1 MKIKSILKLGT
12 LALLTAA
19 LPACSFLD
27 TDPQIIPDDGYYNSE
42 QKLIYGLAGVY
53 GVLNSEALYGNYY
66 SLQIANADDLCYFN
80 NYNNS
85 ESRPDRYNHSAG
97 TAAIYDTWSKLYEG
111 IKNANR
117 YIEAVEKTE
126 IDPGK
131 LSVDIGLYIAEARF
145 LRAYYHFLLAQAWGD
160 VPLRVKA
167 TTSPNPNDVQM
178 AATPQ
183 EQVLK
188 WCADEIEAT
197 IPDLYEPIDNTPS
210 RVSQTVAQGILARV
224 YLFMAGESVKQIDG
238 LDKKEMYRRAAYWA
252 NEVIASHKHDL
263 NESYEEI
270 FINMIRDQYDTQ
282 FHESMWEAEFLG
294 DRTSATDWTNG
305 RIGDLIGLRSQ
316 SRTTNYSEWAC
327 NYSYGYYNGS
337 YTLWQLYWENDR
349 TADET
354 ASATVIDKR
363 LTWNL
368 PGYNYRGMNNQKI
381 SYKNKAGETVTRY
394 LQQTQSMFKTPWV
407 YNNNFAMPDIEGL
420 DQTIEDAFDP
430 ADLVYD
436 PTVMCAV
443 RNAGKWRRETVYE
456 KQMSA
461 KSLYT
466 TINFPILRYADV
478 LLMYAEAINE
488 YAEAPDDQAKEAIRE
503 IRKRAGV
510 KTNESLLGDYRSFR
524 DLVRIGF
531 RGASQVGPDPLGH
544 VRREDAQRRD
554 QPADGEQVPQ
564 RQLYELCVG
573 ELRQRDGTPHLPPD
587 SDQGAGGEPRAPT
600 EPLMVKRLIAEH
612 TMNTKRITYLAAT
625 LALATAA
632 VSCEHEEIYEPLEF
646 SVRLAPTNTYRT
658 GDPVVFNFSGNADFI
673 TVWTGDTGHEYKHRN
688 RTKVDIADI
697 ESCELEIEI
706 SQQYGTLNNLVLF
719 AGNKFAGLN
728 GSDAA
733 TDRPVVEAIAAND
746 CADWTKL
753 EFTPNNANKFKTYTY
768 DITRFADRFSWG
780 MHLFYPD
787 PKTTMRTYRINPKIT
802 VKFKGHDTQVYNYP
816 DMEFVPFS
824 LASQHADD
832 PYIHNVSGNGNLK
845 FQGRPGANNTA
856 NIVFQGFSAGA
867 FPEIDQWAFMQP
879 VALNTISPDTGL
891 NIKGVT
897 DDLPSYSYTYTEPGT
912 YTVTFIVAGG
922 NYQGQSAPA
931 PYEVTFTVIDPIE

>member
-97 TAAIYDTWSKLYEG
+97 TATIYDTWSKLYEG

-394 LQQTQSMFKTPWV
+394 LQQTQSMFKTPWG

-488 YAEAPDDQAKEAIRE
+488 YAGAPDDQAKEAIRE

-510 KTNESLLGDYRSFR
+510 KTDESLLGDYRSFR
-524 DLVRIGF
+524 DLVRNE
-531 RGASQVGPDPLGH
+531 RGRELAFEGLRKWDLIRWGTFVEKMHNAGTNQPTENKYRNVSYTNYASANYANVTARHIYLIYLPIPTK
-544 VRREDAQRRD
+544 
-554 QPADGEQVPQ
+554 
-564 RQLYELCVG
+564 ELAVNHA
-573 ELRQRDGTPHLPPD
+573 LRQN
-587 SDQGAGGEPRAPT
+587 
-600 EPLMVKRLIAEH
+600 PL
-612 TMNTKRITYLAAT
+612 
-625 LALATAA
+625 
-632 VSCEHEEIYEPLEF
+632 
-646 SVRLAPTNTYRT
+646 
-658 GDPVVFNFSGNADFI
+658 
-673 TVWTGDTGHEYKHRN
+673 W
-688 RTKVDIADI
+688 
-697 ESCELEIEI
+697 
-706 SQQYGTLNNLVLF
+706 
-719 AGNKFAGLN
+719 
-728 GSDAA
+728 
-733 TDRPVVEAIAAND
+733 
-746 CADWTKL
+746 
-753 EFTPNNANKFKTYTY
+753 
-768 DITRFADRFSWG
+768 
-780 MHLFYPD
+780 
-787 PKTTMRTYRINPKIT
+787 
-802 VKFKGHDTQVYNYP
+802 
-816 DMEFVPFS
+816 
-824 LASQHADD
+824 
-832 PYIHNVSGNGNLK
+832 
-845 FQGRPGANNTA
+845 
-856 NIVFQGFSAGA
+856 
-867 FPEIDQWAFMQP
+867 
-879 VALNTISPDTGL
+879 
-891 NIKGVT
+891 
-897 DDLPSYSYTYTEPGT
+897 
-912 YTVTFIVAGG
+912 
-922 NYQGQSAPA
+922 
-931 PYEVTFTVIDPIE
+931 

>member
-42 QKLIYGLAGVY
+42 QKLIFGLAGVY

-97 TAAIYDTWSKLYEG
+97 TATIYDTWSKLYEG

-488 YAEAPDDQAKEAIRE
+488 YAGAPDDQAKEAIRE

-510 KTNESLLGDYRSFR
+510 KTDESLLGDYRSFR
-524 DLVRIGF
+524 DLVRNE
-531 RGASQVGPDPLGH
+531 RGRELAFEGLRKWDLIRWGTFVEKMHNAGTNQPTENKYRNVSYTNYASANYANVTARHIYLPIPTK
-544 VRREDAQRRD
+544 
-554 QPADGEQVPQ
+554 
-564 RQLYELCVG
+564 ELAVNHA
-573 ELRQRDGTPHLPPD
+573 LRQN
-587 SDQGAGGEPRAPT
+587 
-600 EPLMVKRLIAEH
+600 PL
-612 TMNTKRITYLAAT
+612 
-625 LALATAA
+625 
-632 VSCEHEEIYEPLEF
+632 
-646 SVRLAPTNTYRT
+646 
-658 GDPVVFNFSGNADFI
+658 
-673 TVWTGDTGHEYKHRN
+673 W
-688 RTKVDIADI
+688 
-697 ESCELEIEI
+697 
-706 SQQYGTLNNLVLF
+706 
-719 AGNKFAGLN
+719 
-728 GSDAA
+728 
-733 TDRPVVEAIAAND
+733 
-746 CADWTKL
+746 
-753 EFTPNNANKFKTYTY
+753 
-768 DITRFADRFSWG
+768 
-780 MHLFYPD
+780 
-787 PKTTMRTYRINPKIT
+787 
-802 VKFKGHDTQVYNYP
+802 
-816 DMEFVPFS
+816 
-824 LASQHADD
+824 
-832 PYIHNVSGNGNLK
+832 
-845 FQGRPGANNTA
+845 
-856 NIVFQGFSAGA
+856 
-867 FPEIDQWAFMQP
+867 
-879 VALNTISPDTGL
+879 
-891 NIKGVT
+891 
-897 DDLPSYSYTYTEPGT
+897 
-912 YTVTFIVAGG
+912 
-922 NYQGQSAPA
+922 
-931 PYEVTFTVIDPIE
+931 

>member
-53 GVLNSEALYGNYY
+53 GVLNSEAIYGNYY

-160 VPLRVKA
+160 MPLRVKA

-420 DQTIEDAFDP
+420 DQTIENAFDP

-488 YAEAPDDQAKEAIRE
+488 YAGAPDDQAKEAIRE

-510 KTNESLLGDYRSFR
+510 KTDESLLGNYRSFR
-524 DLVRIGF
+524 DLVRNE
-531 RGASQVGPDPLGH
+531 RGRELAFEGLRKWDLIRWGTFVEKMHNAGTNQPTENKYRNVSYTNYASANYANVTARHIYLPIPTK
-544 VRREDAQRRD
+544 
-554 QPADGEQVPQ
+554 
-564 RQLYELCVG
+564 ELAVNHA
-573 ELRQRDGTPHLPPD
+573 LRQN
-587 SDQGAGGEPRAPT
+587 
-600 EPLMVKRLIAEH
+600 PL
-612 TMNTKRITYLAAT
+612 
-625 LALATAA
+625 
-632 VSCEHEEIYEPLEF
+632 
-646 SVRLAPTNTYRT
+646 
-658 GDPVVFNFSGNADFI
+658 
-673 TVWTGDTGHEYKHRN
+673 W
-688 RTKVDIADI
+688 
-697 ESCELEIEI
+697 
-706 SQQYGTLNNLVLF
+706 
-719 AGNKFAGLN
+719 
-728 GSDAA
+728 
-733 TDRPVVEAIAAND
+733 
-746 CADWTKL
+746 
-753 EFTPNNANKFKTYTY
+753 
-768 DITRFADRFSWG
+768 
-780 MHLFYPD
+780 
-787 PKTTMRTYRINPKIT
+787 
-802 VKFKGHDTQVYNYP
+802 
-816 DMEFVPFS
+816 
-824 LASQHADD
+824 
-832 PYIHNVSGNGNLK
+832 
-845 FQGRPGANNTA
+845 
-856 NIVFQGFSAGA
+856 
-867 FPEIDQWAFMQP
+867 
-879 VALNTISPDTGL
+879 
-891 NIKGVT
+891 
-897 DDLPSYSYTYTEPGT
+897 
-912 YTVTFIVAGG
+912 
-922 NYQGQSAPA
+922 
-931 PYEVTFTVIDPIE
+931 

>member
-167 TTSPNPNDVQM
+167 TTSPNPNNVQM

-316 SRTTNYSEWAC
+316 SGTTNYSEWAC

-488 YAEAPDDQAKEAIRE
+488 YAGAPDDQAKEAIRE

-510 KTNESLLGDYRSFR
+510 LTDESLRGADRSFR
-524 DLVRIGF
+524 D
-531 RGASQVGPDPLGH
+531 RGRNERGRELAFEGLRKWDLIRWGTFVEKMHNAGTNQPTENKYRNVSYTNYASANYANVTARHIYLPIPTK
-544 VRREDAQRRD
+544 
-554 QPADGEQVPQ
+554 
-564 RQLYELCVG
+564 ELAVNHA
-573 ELRQRDGTPHLPPD
+573 LRQN
-587 SDQGAGGEPRAPT
+587 
-600 EPLMVKRLIAEH
+600 PL
-612 TMNTKRITYLAAT
+612 
-625 LALATAA
+625 
-632 VSCEHEEIYEPLEF
+632 
-646 SVRLAPTNTYRT
+646 
-658 GDPVVFNFSGNADFI
+658 
-673 TVWTGDTGHEYKHRN
+673 W
-688 RTKVDIADI
+688 
-697 ESCELEIEI
+697 
-706 SQQYGTLNNLVLF
+706 
-719 AGNKFAGLN
+719 
-728 GSDAA
+728 
-733 TDRPVVEAIAAND
+733 
-746 CADWTKL
+746 
-753 EFTPNNANKFKTYTY
+753 
-768 DITRFADRFSWG
+768 
-780 MHLFYPD
+780 
-787 PKTTMRTYRINPKIT
+787 
-802 VKFKGHDTQVYNYP
+802 
-816 DMEFVPFS
+816 
-824 LASQHADD
+824 
-832 PYIHNVSGNGNLK
+832 
-845 FQGRPGANNTA
+845 
-856 NIVFQGFSAGA
+856 
-867 FPEIDQWAFMQP
+867 
-879 VALNTISPDTGL
+879 
-891 NIKGVT
+891 
-897 DDLPSYSYTYTEPGT
+897 
-912 YTVTFIVAGG
+912 
-922 NYQGQSAPA
+922 
-931 PYEVTFTVIDPIE
+931 

>member
-53 GVLNSEALYGNYY
+53 GVLNSEAIYGNYY

-282 FHESMWEAEFLG
+282 FHEAMWEAEFLG

-420 DQTIEDAFDP
+420 DQTIENAFDP

-488 YAEAPDDQAKEAIRE
+488 YAGAPDDQAKEAIRE

-510 KTNESLLGDYRSFR
+510 KTDESLLGDYRSFR
-524 DLVRIGF
+524 DLVRNE
-531 RGASQVGPDPLGH
+531 RGRELAFEGLRKWDLIRWGTFVEKMHNAGTNQPTENKYRNVSYTNYASANYANVTARHIYLPIPTK
-544 VRREDAQRRD
+544 
-554 QPADGEQVPQ
+554 
-564 RQLYELCVG
+564 ELAVNHA
-573 ELRQRDGTPHLPPD
+573 LRQN
-587 SDQGAGGEPRAPT
+587 
-600 EPLMVKRLIAEH
+600 PL
-612 TMNTKRITYLAAT
+612 
-625 LALATAA
+625 
-632 VSCEHEEIYEPLEF
+632 
-646 SVRLAPTNTYRT
+646 
-658 GDPVVFNFSGNADFI
+658 
-673 TVWTGDTGHEYKHRN
+673 W
-688 RTKVDIADI
+688 
-697 ESCELEIEI
+697 
-706 SQQYGTLNNLVLF
+706 
-719 AGNKFAGLN
+719 
-728 GSDAA
+728 
-733 TDRPVVEAIAAND
+733 
-746 CADWTKL
+746 
-753 EFTPNNANKFKTYTY
+753 
-768 DITRFADRFSWG
+768 
-780 MHLFYPD
+780 
-787 PKTTMRTYRINPKIT
+787 
-802 VKFKGHDTQVYNYP
+802 
-816 DMEFVPFS
+816 
-824 LASQHADD
+824 
-832 PYIHNVSGNGNLK
+832 
-845 FQGRPGANNTA
+845 
-856 NIVFQGFSAGA
+856 
-867 FPEIDQWAFMQP
+867 
-879 VALNTISPDTGL
+879 
-891 NIKGVT
+891 
-897 DDLPSYSYTYTEPGT
+897 
-912 YTVTFIVAGG
+912 
-922 NYQGQSAPA
+922 
-931 PYEVTFTVIDPIE
+931 

>member
-97 TAAIYDTWSKLYEG
+97 TAAIYDTWTKLYEG

-167 TTSPNPNDVQM
+167 TTSPNPNNVQM

-488 YAEAPDDQAKEAIRE
+488 YAGAPDDQAKEAIRE

-510 KTNESLLGDYRSFR
+510 KTDESLLGDYRSFR
-524 DLVRIGF
+524 DLVRNE
-531 RGASQVGPDPLGH
+531 RGRELAFEGLRKWDLIRWGTFVEKMHNAGTNQPTENKYRNVSYTNYASANYANVTARHIYLPIPTK
-544 VRREDAQRRD
+544 
-554 QPADGEQVPQ
+554 
-564 RQLYELCVG
+564 ELAVNHA
-573 ELRQRDGTPHLPPD
+573 LRQN
-587 SDQGAGGEPRAPT
+587 
-600 EPLMVKRLIAEH
+600 PL
-612 TMNTKRITYLAAT
+612 
-625 LALATAA
+625 
-632 VSCEHEEIYEPLEF
+632 
-646 SVRLAPTNTYRT
+646 
-658 GDPVVFNFSGNADFI
+658 
-673 TVWTGDTGHEYKHRN
+673 W
-688 RTKVDIADI
+688 
-697 ESCELEIEI
+697 
-706 SQQYGTLNNLVLF
+706 
-719 AGNKFAGLN
+719 
-728 GSDAA
+728 
-733 TDRPVVEAIAAND
+733 
-746 CADWTKL
+746 
-753 EFTPNNANKFKTYTY
+753 
-768 DITRFADRFSWG
+768 
-780 MHLFYPD
+780 
-787 PKTTMRTYRINPKIT
+787 
-802 VKFKGHDTQVYNYP
+802 
-816 DMEFVPFS
+816 
-824 LASQHADD
+824 
-832 PYIHNVSGNGNLK
+832 
-845 FQGRPGANNTA
+845 
-856 NIVFQGFSAGA
+856 
-867 FPEIDQWAFMQP
+867 
-879 VALNTISPDTGL
+879 
-891 NIKGVT
+891 
-897 DDLPSYSYTYTEPGT
+897 
-912 YTVTFIVAGG
+912 
-922 NYQGQSAPA
+922 
-931 PYEVTFTVIDPIE
+931 

>member
-80 NYNNS
+80 NS

-97 TAAIYDTWSKLYEG
+97 TATIYDTWSKLYEG

-488 YAEAPDDQAKEAIRE
+488 YAGAPDDQAKEAIRE

-510 KTNESLLGDYRSFR
+510 KTDESLLGDYRSFR
-524 DLVRIGF
+524 DLVRNE
-531 RGASQVGPDPLGH
+531 RGRELAFEGLRKWDLIRWGTFVEKMHNAGTNQPTENKYRNVSYTNYASANYANVTARHIYLPIPTK
-544 VRREDAQRRD
+544 
-554 QPADGEQVPQ
+554 
-564 RQLYELCVG
+564 ELAVNHA
-573 ELRQRDGTPHLPPD
+573 LRQN
-587 SDQGAGGEPRAPT
+587 
-600 EPLMVKRLIAEH
+600 PL
-612 TMNTKRITYLAAT
+612 
-625 LALATAA
+625 
-632 VSCEHEEIYEPLEF
+632 
-646 SVRLAPTNTYRT
+646 
-658 GDPVVFNFSGNADFI
+658 
-673 TVWTGDTGHEYKHRN
+673 W
-688 RTKVDIADI
+688 
-697 ESCELEIEI
+697 
-706 SQQYGTLNNLVLF
+706 
-719 AGNKFAGLN
+719 
-728 GSDAA
+728 
-733 TDRPVVEAIAAND
+733 
-746 CADWTKL
+746 
-753 EFTPNNANKFKTYTY
+753 
-768 DITRFADRFSWG
+768 
-780 MHLFYPD
+780 
-787 PKTTMRTYRINPKIT
+787 
-802 VKFKGHDTQVYNYP
+802 
-816 DMEFVPFS
+816 
-824 LASQHADD
+824 
-832 PYIHNVSGNGNLK
+832 
-845 FQGRPGANNTA
+845 
-856 NIVFQGFSAGA
+856 
-867 FPEIDQWAFMQP
+867 
-879 VALNTISPDTGL
+879 
-891 NIKGVT
+891 
-897 DDLPSYSYTYTEPGT
+897 
-912 YTVTFIVAGG
+912 
-922 NYQGQSAPA
+922 
-931 PYEVTFTVIDPIE
+931 

>member
-53 GVLNSEALYGNYY
+53 GVLNSEAIYGNYY

-420 DQTIEDAFDP
+420 DQTIENAFDP

-488 YAEAPDDQAKEAIRE
+488 YAGAPDDQAKEAIRE

-510 KTNESLLGDYRSFR
+510 KTDESLLGDYRSFR
-524 DLVRIGF
+524 DLVRNE
-531 RGASQVGPDPLGH
+531 RGRELAFEGLRKWDLIRWGTFVEKMHNAGTNQPTENKYRNVSYTNYASANYANVTARHIYLPIPTK
-544 VRREDAQRRD
+544 
-554 QPADGEQVPQ
+554 
-564 RQLYELCVG
+564 ELAVNHA
-573 ELRQRDGTPHLPPD
+573 LRQN
-587 SDQGAGGEPRAPT
+587 
-600 EPLMVKRLIAEH
+600 PL
-612 TMNTKRITYLAAT
+612 
-625 LALATAA
+625 
-632 VSCEHEEIYEPLEF
+632 
-646 SVRLAPTNTYRT
+646 
-658 GDPVVFNFSGNADFI
+658 
-673 TVWTGDTGHEYKHRN
+673 W
-688 RTKVDIADI
+688 
-697 ESCELEIEI
+697 
-706 SQQYGTLNNLVLF
+706 
-719 AGNKFAGLN
+719 
-728 GSDAA
+728 
-733 TDRPVVEAIAAND
+733 
-746 CADWTKL
+746 
-753 EFTPNNANKFKTYTY
+753 
-768 DITRFADRFSWG
+768 
-780 MHLFYPD
+780 
-787 PKTTMRTYRINPKIT
+787 
-802 VKFKGHDTQVYNYP
+802 
-816 DMEFVPFS
+816 
-824 LASQHADD
+824 
-832 PYIHNVSGNGNLK
+832 
-845 FQGRPGANNTA
+845 
-856 NIVFQGFSAGA
+856 
-867 FPEIDQWAFMQP
+867 
-879 VALNTISPDTGL
+879 
-891 NIKGVT
+891 
-897 DDLPSYSYTYTEPGT
+897 
-912 YTVTFIVAGG
+912 
-922 NYQGQSAPA
+922 
-931 PYEVTFTVIDPIE
+931 

>member
-53 GVLNSEALYGNYY
+53 GVLNSEAIYGNYY

-80 NYNNS
+80 NYNNR

-126 IDPGK
+126 IDPEK

-420 DQTIEDAFDP
+420 DQTIENAFDP

-488 YAEAPDDQAKEAIRE
+488 YAGAPDDQAKEAIRE

-510 KTNESLLGDYRSFR
+510 KTDESLLGDYRSFR
-524 DLVRIGF
+524 DLVRNE
-531 RGASQVGPDPLGH
+531 RGRELAFEGLRKWDLIRWGTFVEKMHNAGTNQPTENKYRNVSYTNYASANYANVTARHIYLPIPTK
-544 VRREDAQRRD
+544 
-554 QPADGEQVPQ
+554 
-564 RQLYELCVG
+564 ELAVNHA
-573 ELRQRDGTPHLPPD
+573 LRQN
-587 SDQGAGGEPRAPT
+587 
-600 EPLMVKRLIAEH
+600 PL
-612 TMNTKRITYLAAT
+612 
-625 LALATAA
+625 
-632 VSCEHEEIYEPLEF
+632 
-646 SVRLAPTNTYRT
+646 
-658 GDPVVFNFSGNADFI
+658 
-673 TVWTGDTGHEYKHRN
+673 W
-688 RTKVDIADI
+688 
-697 ESCELEIEI
+697 
-706 SQQYGTLNNLVLF
+706 
-719 AGNKFAGLN
+719 
-728 GSDAA
+728 
-733 TDRPVVEAIAAND
+733 
-746 CADWTKL
+746 
-753 EFTPNNANKFKTYTY
+753 
-768 DITRFADRFSWG
+768 
-780 MHLFYPD
+780 
-787 PKTTMRTYRINPKIT
+787 
-802 VKFKGHDTQVYNYP
+802 
-816 DMEFVPFS
+816 
-824 LASQHADD
+824 
-832 PYIHNVSGNGNLK
+832 
-845 FQGRPGANNTA
+845 
-856 NIVFQGFSAGA
+856 
-867 FPEIDQWAFMQP
+867 
-879 VALNTISPDTGL
+879 
-891 NIKGVT
+891 
-897 DDLPSYSYTYTEPGT
+897 
-912 YTVTFIVAGG
+912 
-922 NYQGQSAPA
+922 
-931 PYEVTFTVIDPIE
+931 

>member
-97 TAAIYDTWSKLYEG
+97 TATIYDTWSKLYEG

-368 PGYNYRGMNNQKI
+368 PGYNHRGMNNQKI

-488 YAEAPDDQAKEAIRE
+488 YAGAPDDQAKDAIRE

-510 KTNESLLGDYRSFR
+510 KTDESLLGDYRSFR
-524 DLVRIGF
+524 DLVRNE
-531 RGASQVGPDPLGH
+531 RGRELAFEGLRKWDLIRWGTFVEKMHNAGTNQPTENKYRNVSYTNYASANYANVTARHIYLPIPTK
-544 VRREDAQRRD
+544 
-554 QPADGEQVPQ
+554 
-564 RQLYELCVG
+564 ELAVNHA
-573 ELRQRDGTPHLPPD
+573 LRQN
-587 SDQGAGGEPRAPT
+587 
-600 EPLMVKRLIAEH
+600 PL
-612 TMNTKRITYLAAT
+612 
-625 LALATAA
+625 
-632 VSCEHEEIYEPLEF
+632 
-646 SVRLAPTNTYRT
+646 
-658 GDPVVFNFSGNADFI
+658 
-673 TVWTGDTGHEYKHRN
+673 W
-688 RTKVDIADI
+688 
-697 ESCELEIEI
+697 
-706 SQQYGTLNNLVLF
+706 
-719 AGNKFAGLN
+719 
-728 GSDAA
+728 
-733 TDRPVVEAIAAND
+733 
-746 CADWTKL
+746 
-753 EFTPNNANKFKTYTY
+753 
-768 DITRFADRFSWG
+768 
-780 MHLFYPD
+780 
-787 PKTTMRTYRINPKIT
+787 
-802 VKFKGHDTQVYNYP
+802 
-816 DMEFVPFS
+816 
-824 LASQHADD
+824 
-832 PYIHNVSGNGNLK
+832 
-845 FQGRPGANNTA
+845 
-856 NIVFQGFSAGA
+856 
-867 FPEIDQWAFMQP
+867 
-879 VALNTISPDTGL
+879 
-891 NIKGVT
+891 
-897 DDLPSYSYTYTEPGT
+897 
-912 YTVTFIVAGG
+912 
-922 NYQGQSAPA
+922 
-931 PYEVTFTVIDPIE
+931 

>member
-97 TAAIYDTWSKLYEG
+97 TATIYDTWSKLYEG

-126 IDPGK
+126 IDPEK

-488 YAEAPDDQAKEAIRE
+488 YAGAPDDQAKDAIRE

-510 KTNESLLGDYRSFR
+510 KTDESLLGDYRSFR
-524 DLVRIGF
+524 DLVRNE
-531 RGASQVGPDPLGH
+531 RGRELAFEGLRKWDLIRWGTFVEKMHNAGTNQPTENKYRNVSYTNYASANYANVTARHIYLPIPTK
-544 VRREDAQRRD
+544 
-554 QPADGEQVPQ
+554 
-564 RQLYELCVG
+564 ELAVNHA
-573 ELRQRDGTPHLPPD
+573 LRQN
-587 SDQGAGGEPRAPT
+587 
-600 EPLMVKRLIAEH
+600 PL
-612 TMNTKRITYLAAT
+612 
-625 LALATAA
+625 
-632 VSCEHEEIYEPLEF
+632 
-646 SVRLAPTNTYRT
+646 
-658 GDPVVFNFSGNADFI
+658 
-673 TVWTGDTGHEYKHRN
+673 W
-688 RTKVDIADI
+688 
-697 ESCELEIEI
+697 
-706 SQQYGTLNNLVLF
+706 
-719 AGNKFAGLN
+719 
-728 GSDAA
+728 
-733 TDRPVVEAIAAND
+733 
-746 CADWTKL
+746 
-753 EFTPNNANKFKTYTY
+753 
-768 DITRFADRFSWG
+768 
-780 MHLFYPD
+780 
-787 PKTTMRTYRINPKIT
+787 
-802 VKFKGHDTQVYNYP
+802 
-816 DMEFVPFS
+816 
-824 LASQHADD
+824 
-832 PYIHNVSGNGNLK
+832 
-845 FQGRPGANNTA
+845 
-856 NIVFQGFSAGA
+856 
-867 FPEIDQWAFMQP
+867 
-879 VALNTISPDTGL
+879 
-891 NIKGVT
+891 
-897 DDLPSYSYTYTEPGT
+897 
-912 YTVTFIVAGG
+912 
-922 NYQGQSAPA
+922 
-931 PYEVTFTVIDPIE
+931 

>member
-488 YAEAPDDQAKEAIRE
+488 YAGAPDDQAKDAIRE

-510 KTNESLLGDYRSFR
+510 KTDENLLGDYRSFR
-524 DLVRIGF
+524 DLVRNE
-531 RGASQVGPDPLGH
+531 RGRELAFEGLRKWDLIRWGTFVEKMHNAGTNQPTENKYRNVSYTNYASANYANVTARHIYLPIPTK
-544 VRREDAQRRD
+544 
-554 QPADGEQVPQ
+554 
-564 RQLYELCVG
+564 ELAVNHA
-573 ELRQRDGTPHLPPD
+573 LRQN
-587 SDQGAGGEPRAPT
+587 
-600 EPLMVKRLIAEH
+600 PL
-612 TMNTKRITYLAAT
+612 
-625 LALATAA
+625 
-632 VSCEHEEIYEPLEF
+632 
-646 SVRLAPTNTYRT
+646 
-658 GDPVVFNFSGNADFI
+658 
-673 TVWTGDTGHEYKHRN
+673 W
-688 RTKVDIADI
+688 
-697 ESCELEIEI
+697 
-706 SQQYGTLNNLVLF
+706 
-719 AGNKFAGLN
+719 
-728 GSDAA
+728 
-733 TDRPVVEAIAAND
+733 
-746 CADWTKL
+746 
-753 EFTPNNANKFKTYTY
+753 
-768 DITRFADRFSWG
+768 
-780 MHLFYPD
+780 
-787 PKTTMRTYRINPKIT
+787 
-802 VKFKGHDTQVYNYP
+802 
-816 DMEFVPFS
+816 
-824 LASQHADD
+824 
-832 PYIHNVSGNGNLK
+832 
-845 FQGRPGANNTA
+845 
-856 NIVFQGFSAGA
+856 
-867 FPEIDQWAFMQP
+867 
-879 VALNTISPDTGL
+879 
-891 NIKGVT
+891 
-897 DDLPSYSYTYTEPGT
+897 
-912 YTVTFIVAGG
+912 
-922 NYQGQSAPA
+922 
-931 PYEVTFTVIDPIE
+931 

>member
-12 LALLTAA
+12 LALFTAA

-160 VPLRVKA
+160 MPLRVKA

-488 YAEAPDDQAKEAIRE
+488 YAGAPDDQAKEAIRE

-510 KTNESLLGDYRSFR
+510 KTDESLLGDYRSFR
-524 DLVRIGF
+524 DLVRNE
-531 RGASQVGPDPLGH
+531 RGRELAFEGLRKWDLIRWGTFVEKMHNAGTNQPTENKYRNVSYTNYASANYANVTARHIYLPIPTK
-544 VRREDAQRRD
+544 
-554 QPADGEQVPQ
+554 
-564 RQLYELCVG
+564 ELAVNHA
-573 ELRQRDGTPHLPPD
+573 LRQN
-587 SDQGAGGEPRAPT
+587 
-600 EPLMVKRLIAEH
+600 PL
-612 TMNTKRITYLAAT
+612 
-625 LALATAA
+625 
-632 VSCEHEEIYEPLEF
+632 
-646 SVRLAPTNTYRT
+646 
-658 GDPVVFNFSGNADFI
+658 
-673 TVWTGDTGHEYKHRN
+673 W
-688 RTKVDIADI
+688 
-697 ESCELEIEI
+697 
-706 SQQYGTLNNLVLF
+706 
-719 AGNKFAGLN
+719 
-728 GSDAA
+728 
-733 TDRPVVEAIAAND
+733 
-746 CADWTKL
+746 
-753 EFTPNNANKFKTYTY
+753 
-768 DITRFADRFSWG
+768 
-780 MHLFYPD
+780 
-787 PKTTMRTYRINPKIT
+787 
-802 VKFKGHDTQVYNYP
+802 
-816 DMEFVPFS
+816 
-824 LASQHADD
+824 
-832 PYIHNVSGNGNLK
+832 
-845 FQGRPGANNTA
+845 
-856 NIVFQGFSAGA
+856 
-867 FPEIDQWAFMQP
+867 
-879 VALNTISPDTGL
+879 
-891 NIKGVT
+891 
-897 DDLPSYSYTYTEPGT
+897 
-912 YTVTFIVAGG
+912 
-922 NYQGQSAPA
+922 
-931 PYEVTFTVIDPIE
+931 

>member
-488 YAEAPDDQAKEAIRE
+488 YAGAPDDQAKEAIRE

-510 KTNESLLGDYRSFR
+510 KTDVSLLGDYRSFR
-524 DLVRIGF
+524 DLVRNE
-531 RGASQVGPDPLGH
+531 RGRELAFEGLRKWDLIRWGTFVEKMHNAGTNQPTENKYRNVSYTNYASANYANVTARHIYLPIPTK
-544 VRREDAQRRD
+544 
-554 QPADGEQVPQ
+554 
-564 RQLYELCVG
+564 ELAVNHA
-573 ELRQRDGTPHLPPD
+573 LRQN
-587 SDQGAGGEPRAPT
+587 
-600 EPLMVKRLIAEH
+600 PL
-612 TMNTKRITYLAAT
+612 
-625 LALATAA
+625 
-632 VSCEHEEIYEPLEF
+632 
-646 SVRLAPTNTYRT
+646 
-658 GDPVVFNFSGNADFI
+658 
-673 TVWTGDTGHEYKHRN
+673 W
-688 RTKVDIADI
+688 
-697 ESCELEIEI
+697 
-706 SQQYGTLNNLVLF
+706 
-719 AGNKFAGLN
+719 
-728 GSDAA
+728 
-733 TDRPVVEAIAAND
+733 
-746 CADWTKL
+746 
-753 EFTPNNANKFKTYTY
+753 
-768 DITRFADRFSWG
+768 
-780 MHLFYPD
+780 
-787 PKTTMRTYRINPKIT
+787 
-802 VKFKGHDTQVYNYP
+802 
-816 DMEFVPFS
+816 
-824 LASQHADD
+824 
-832 PYIHNVSGNGNLK
+832 
-845 FQGRPGANNTA
+845 
-856 NIVFQGFSAGA
+856 
-867 FPEIDQWAFMQP
+867 
-879 VALNTISPDTGL
+879 
-891 NIKGVT
+891 
-897 DDLPSYSYTYTEPGT
+897 
-912 YTVTFIVAGG
+912 
-922 NYQGQSAPA
+922 
-931 PYEVTFTVIDPIE
+931 

>member
-97 TAAIYDTWSKLYEG
+97 TATIYDTWSKLYEG

-145 LRAYYHFLLAQAWGD
+145 LRAYYHFLLAQTWGD

-488 YAEAPDDQAKEAIRE
+488 YAGAPDDQAKDAIRE

-510 KTNESLLGDYRSFR
+510 KTDESLLGDYRSFR
-524 DLVRIGF
+524 DLVRNE
-531 RGASQVGPDPLGH
+531 RGRELAFEGLRKWDLIRWGTFVEKMHNAGTNQPTENKYRNVSYTNYASANYANVTARHIYLPIPTK
-544 VRREDAQRRD
+544 
-554 QPADGEQVPQ
+554 
-564 RQLYELCVG
+564 ELAVNHA
-573 ELRQRDGTPHLPPD
+573 LRQN
-587 SDQGAGGEPRAPT
+587 
-600 EPLMVKRLIAEH
+600 PL
-612 TMNTKRITYLAAT
+612 
-625 LALATAA
+625 
-632 VSCEHEEIYEPLEF
+632 
-646 SVRLAPTNTYRT
+646 
-658 GDPVVFNFSGNADFI
+658 
-673 TVWTGDTGHEYKHRN
+673 W
-688 RTKVDIADI
+688 
-697 ESCELEIEI
+697 
-706 SQQYGTLNNLVLF
+706 
-719 AGNKFAGLN
+719 
-728 GSDAA
+728 
-733 TDRPVVEAIAAND
+733 
-746 CADWTKL
+746 
-753 EFTPNNANKFKTYTY
+753 
-768 DITRFADRFSWG
+768 
-780 MHLFYPD
+780 
-787 PKTTMRTYRINPKIT
+787 
-802 VKFKGHDTQVYNYP
+802 
-816 DMEFVPFS
+816 
-824 LASQHADD
+824 
-832 PYIHNVSGNGNLK
+832 
-845 FQGRPGANNTA
+845 
-856 NIVFQGFSAGA
+856 
-867 FPEIDQWAFMQP
+867 
-879 VALNTISPDTGL
+879 
-891 NIKGVT
+891 
-897 DDLPSYSYTYTEPGT
+897 
-912 YTVTFIVAGG
+912 
-922 NYQGQSAPA
+922 
-931 PYEVTFTVIDPIE
+931 

>member
-97 TAAIYDTWSKLYEG
+97 TATIYDTWSKLYEG

-305 RIGDLIGLRSQ
+305 RIGNLIGLRSQ

-488 YAEAPDDQAKEAIRE
+488 YAGAPDDQAKEAIRE

-510 KTNESLLGDYRSFR
+510 KTDESLLGDYRSFR
-524 DLVRIGF
+524 DLVRNE
-531 RGASQVGPDPLGH
+531 RGRELAFEGLRKWDLIRWGTFVEKMHNAGTNQPTENKYRNVSYTNYASANYANVTARHIYLPIPTK
-544 VRREDAQRRD
+544 
-554 QPADGEQVPQ
+554 
-564 RQLYELCVG
+564 ELAVNHA
-573 ELRQRDGTPHLPPD
+573 LRQN
-587 SDQGAGGEPRAPT
+587 
-600 EPLMVKRLIAEH
+600 PL
-612 TMNTKRITYLAAT
+612 
-625 LALATAA
+625 
-632 VSCEHEEIYEPLEF
+632 
-646 SVRLAPTNTYRT
+646 
-658 GDPVVFNFSGNADFI
+658 
-673 TVWTGDTGHEYKHRN
+673 W
-688 RTKVDIADI
+688 
-697 ESCELEIEI
+697 
-706 SQQYGTLNNLVLF
+706 
-719 AGNKFAGLN
+719 
-728 GSDAA
+728 
-733 TDRPVVEAIAAND
+733 
-746 CADWTKL
+746 
-753 EFTPNNANKFKTYTY
+753 
-768 DITRFADRFSWG
+768 
-780 MHLFYPD
+780 
-787 PKTTMRTYRINPKIT
+787 
-802 VKFKGHDTQVYNYP
+802 
-816 DMEFVPFS
+816 
-824 LASQHADD
+824 
-832 PYIHNVSGNGNLK
+832 
-845 FQGRPGANNTA
+845 
-856 NIVFQGFSAGA
+856 
-867 FPEIDQWAFMQP
+867 
-879 VALNTISPDTGL
+879 
-891 NIKGVT
+891 
-897 DDLPSYSYTYTEPGT
+897 
-912 YTVTFIVAGG
+912 
-922 NYQGQSAPA
+922 
-931 PYEVTFTVIDPIE
+931 

>member
-53 GVLNSEALYGNYY
+53 GVLNSEAIYGNYY

-368 PGYNYRGMNNQKI
+368 PGYNYRGLNNQKI

-420 DQTIEDAFDP
+420 DQTIENAFDP

-488 YAEAPDDQAKEAIRE
+488 YAGAPDDQAKEAIRE

-510 KTNESLLGDYRSFR
+510 KTDESLLGDYRSFR
-524 DLVRIGF
+524 DLVRNE
-531 RGASQVGPDPLGH
+531 RGRELAFEGLRKWDLIRWGTFVEKMHNAGTNQPTENKYRNVSYTNYASANYANVTARHIYLPIPTK
-544 VRREDAQRRD
+544 
-554 QPADGEQVPQ
+554 
-564 RQLYELCVG
+564 ELAVNHA
-573 ELRQRDGTPHLPPD
+573 LRQN
-587 SDQGAGGEPRAPT
+587 
-600 EPLMVKRLIAEH
+600 PL
-612 TMNTKRITYLAAT
+612 
-625 LALATAA
+625 
-632 VSCEHEEIYEPLEF
+632 
-646 SVRLAPTNTYRT
+646 
-658 GDPVVFNFSGNADFI
+658 
-673 TVWTGDTGHEYKHRN
+673 W
-688 RTKVDIADI
+688 
-697 ESCELEIEI
+697 
-706 SQQYGTLNNLVLF
+706 
-719 AGNKFAGLN
+719 
-728 GSDAA
+728 
-733 TDRPVVEAIAAND
+733 
-746 CADWTKL
+746 
-753 EFTPNNANKFKTYTY
+753 
-768 DITRFADRFSWG
+768 
-780 MHLFYPD
+780 
-787 PKTTMRTYRINPKIT
+787 
-802 VKFKGHDTQVYNYP
+802 
-816 DMEFVPFS
+816 
-824 LASQHADD
+824 
-832 PYIHNVSGNGNLK
+832 
-845 FQGRPGANNTA
+845 
-856 NIVFQGFSAGA
+856 
-867 FPEIDQWAFMQP
+867 
-879 VALNTISPDTGL
+879 
-891 NIKGVT
+891 
-897 DDLPSYSYTYTEPGT
+897 
-912 YTVTFIVAGG
+912 
-922 NYQGQSAPA
+922 
-931 PYEVTFTVIDPIE
+931 

>member
-97 TAAIYDTWSKLYEG
+97 TATIYDTWSKLYEG

-263 NESYEEI
+263 NESYEEV

-420 DQTIEDAFDP
+420 DQTIENAFDP

-488 YAEAPDDQAKEAIRE
+488 YAGAPDDQAKEAIRE
-503 IRKRAGV
+503 IRKRTGV
-510 KTNESLLGDYRSFR
+510 KTDESLLGDYRSFR
-524 DLVRIGF
+524 DLVRNE
-531 RGASQVGPDPLGH
+531 RGRELAFEGLRKWDLIRWGTFVEKMHNAGTNQPTENKYRNVSYTNYASANYANVTARHIYLPIPTK
-544 VRREDAQRRD
+544 
-554 QPADGEQVPQ
+554 
-564 RQLYELCVG
+564 ELAVNHA
-573 ELRQRDGTPHLPPD
+573 LRQN
-587 SDQGAGGEPRAPT
+587 
-600 EPLMVKRLIAEH
+600 PL
-612 TMNTKRITYLAAT
+612 
-625 LALATAA
+625 
-632 VSCEHEEIYEPLEF
+632 
-646 SVRLAPTNTYRT
+646 
-658 GDPVVFNFSGNADFI
+658 
-673 TVWTGDTGHEYKHRN
+673 W
-688 RTKVDIADI
+688 
-697 ESCELEIEI
+697 
-706 SQQYGTLNNLVLF
+706 
-719 AGNKFAGLN
+719 
-728 GSDAA
+728 
-733 TDRPVVEAIAAND
+733 
-746 CADWTKL
+746 
-753 EFTPNNANKFKTYTY
+753 
-768 DITRFADRFSWG
+768 
-780 MHLFYPD
+780 
-787 PKTTMRTYRINPKIT
+787 
-802 VKFKGHDTQVYNYP
+802 
-816 DMEFVPFS
+816 
-824 LASQHADD
+824 
-832 PYIHNVSGNGNLK
+832 
-845 FQGRPGANNTA
+845 
-856 NIVFQGFSAGA
+856 
-867 FPEIDQWAFMQP
+867 
-879 VALNTISPDTGL
+879 
-891 NIKGVT
+891 
-897 DDLPSYSYTYTEPGT
+897 
-912 YTVTFIVAGG
+912 
-922 NYQGQSAPA
+922 
-931 PYEVTFTVIDPIE
+931 

>member
-126 IDPGK
+126 IDPEK

-337 YTLWQLYWENDR
+337 YTLWQLYGENDR

-488 YAEAPDDQAKEAIRE
+488 YAGAPDDQAKEAIRE

-510 KTNESLLGDYRSFR
+510 KTDESLLGDYRSFR
-524 DLVRIGF
+524 DLVRNE
-531 RGASQVGPDPLGH
+531 RGRELAFEGLRKWDLIRWGTFVEKMHNAGTNQPTENKYRNVSYTNYASANYANVTARHIYLPIPTK
-544 VRREDAQRRD
+544 
-554 QPADGEQVPQ
+554 
-564 RQLYELCVG
+564 ELAVNHA
-573 ELRQRDGTPHLPPD
+573 LRQN
-587 SDQGAGGEPRAPT
+587 
-600 EPLMVKRLIAEH
+600 PL
-612 TMNTKRITYLAAT
+612 
-625 LALATAA
+625 
-632 VSCEHEEIYEPLEF
+632 
-646 SVRLAPTNTYRT
+646 
-658 GDPVVFNFSGNADFI
+658 
-673 TVWTGDTGHEYKHRN
+673 W
-688 RTKVDIADI
+688 
-697 ESCELEIEI
+697 
-706 SQQYGTLNNLVLF
+706 
-719 AGNKFAGLN
+719 
-728 GSDAA
+728 
-733 TDRPVVEAIAAND
+733 
-746 CADWTKL
+746 
-753 EFTPNNANKFKTYTY
+753 
-768 DITRFADRFSWG
+768 
-780 MHLFYPD
+780 
-787 PKTTMRTYRINPKIT
+787 
-802 VKFKGHDTQVYNYP
+802 
-816 DMEFVPFS
+816 
-824 LASQHADD
+824 
-832 PYIHNVSGNGNLK
+832 
-845 FQGRPGANNTA
+845 
-856 NIVFQGFSAGA
+856 
-867 FPEIDQWAFMQP
+867 
-879 VALNTISPDTGL
+879 
-891 NIKGVT
+891 
-897 DDLPSYSYTYTEPGT
+897 
-912 YTVTFIVAGG
+912 
-922 NYQGQSAPA
+922 
-931 PYEVTFTVIDPIE
+931 

>member
-488 YAEAPDDQAKEAIRE
+488 YAGASDDQAKEAIRE

-510 KTNESLLGDYRSFR
+510 KTDESLLGDYRSFR
-524 DLVRIGF
+524 DLVRNE
-531 RGASQVGPDPLGH
+531 RGRELAFEGLRKWDLIRWGTFVEKMHNAGTNQPTENKYRNVSYTNYASANYANVTARHIYLPIPTK
-544 VRREDAQRRD
+544 
-554 QPADGEQVPQ
+554 
-564 RQLYELCVG
+564 ELAVNHA
-573 ELRQRDGTPHLPPD
+573 LRQN
-587 SDQGAGGEPRAPT
+587 
-600 EPLMVKRLIAEH
+600 PL
-612 TMNTKRITYLAAT
+612 
-625 LALATAA
+625 
-632 VSCEHEEIYEPLEF
+632 
-646 SVRLAPTNTYRT
+646 
-658 GDPVVFNFSGNADFI
+658 
-673 TVWTGDTGHEYKHRN
+673 W
-688 RTKVDIADI
+688 
-697 ESCELEIEI
+697 
-706 SQQYGTLNNLVLF
+706 
-719 AGNKFAGLN
+719 
-728 GSDAA
+728 
-733 TDRPVVEAIAAND
+733 
-746 CADWTKL
+746 
-753 EFTPNNANKFKTYTY
+753 
-768 DITRFADRFSWG
+768 
-780 MHLFYPD
+780 
-787 PKTTMRTYRINPKIT
+787 
-802 VKFKGHDTQVYNYP
+802 
-816 DMEFVPFS
+816 
-824 LASQHADD
+824 
-832 PYIHNVSGNGNLK
+832 
-845 FQGRPGANNTA
+845 
-856 NIVFQGFSAGA
+856 
-867 FPEIDQWAFMQP
+867 
-879 VALNTISPDTGL
+879 
-891 NIKGVT
+891 
-897 DDLPSYSYTYTEPGT
+897 
-912 YTVTFIVAGG
+912 
-922 NYQGQSAPA
+922 
-931 PYEVTFTVIDPIE
+931 

>member
-53 GVLNSEALYGNYY
+53 GVLNSEAIYGNYY

-420 DQTIEDAFDP
+420 DQTIENAFDP

-488 YAEAPDDQAKEAIRE
+488 YAGAPDDQAKEAIRE

-510 KTNESLLGDYRSFR
+510 KTDESLLGDYRSFR
-524 DLVRIGF
+524 DLVRNE
-531 RGASQVGPDPLGH
+531 RGRELAFEGLRKWDLIRWGTFVEKMHNAGTNQPTENKYRNVSYTNYASANYANVTARHIYLPIPTT
-544 VRREDAQRRD
+544 
-554 QPADGEQVPQ
+554 
-564 RQLYELCVG
+564 ELAVNHA
-573 ELRQRDGTPHLPPD
+573 LRQN
-587 SDQGAGGEPRAPT
+587 
-600 EPLMVKRLIAEH
+600 PL
-612 TMNTKRITYLAAT
+612 
-625 LALATAA
+625 
-632 VSCEHEEIYEPLEF
+632 
-646 SVRLAPTNTYRT
+646 
-658 GDPVVFNFSGNADFI
+658 
-673 TVWTGDTGHEYKHRN
+673 W
-688 RTKVDIADI
+688 
-697 ESCELEIEI
+697 
-706 SQQYGTLNNLVLF
+706 
-719 AGNKFAGLN
+719 
-728 GSDAA
+728 
-733 TDRPVVEAIAAND
+733 
-746 CADWTKL
+746 
-753 EFTPNNANKFKTYTY
+753 
-768 DITRFADRFSWG
+768 
-780 MHLFYPD
+780 
-787 PKTTMRTYRINPKIT
+787 
-802 VKFKGHDTQVYNYP
+802 
-816 DMEFVPFS
+816 
-824 LASQHADD
+824 
-832 PYIHNVSGNGNLK
+832 
-845 FQGRPGANNTA
+845 
-856 NIVFQGFSAGA
+856 
-867 FPEIDQWAFMQP
+867 
-879 VALNTISPDTGL
+879 
-891 NIKGVT
+891 
-897 DDLPSYSYTYTEPGT
+897 
-912 YTVTFIVAGG
+912 
-922 NYQGQSAPA
+922 
-931 PYEVTFTVIDPIE
+931 

>member
-488 YAEAPDDQAKEAIRE
+488 YAGAPDDQAKEAIRE
-503 IRKRAGV
+503 IRKRAGI
-510 KTNESLLGDYRSFR
+510 KTDESLLGDYRSFR
-524 DLVRIGF
+524 DLVRNE
-531 RGASQVGPDPLGH
+531 RGRELAFEGLRKWDLIRWGTFVEKMHNAGTNQPTENKYRNVSYTNYASANYANVTARHIYLPIPTK
-544 VRREDAQRRD
+544 
-554 QPADGEQVPQ
+554 
-564 RQLYELCVG
+564 ELAVNHA
-573 ELRQRDGTPHLPPD
+573 LRQN
-587 SDQGAGGEPRAPT
+587 
-600 EPLMVKRLIAEH
+600 PL
-612 TMNTKRITYLAAT
+612 
-625 LALATAA
+625 
-632 VSCEHEEIYEPLEF
+632 
-646 SVRLAPTNTYRT
+646 
-658 GDPVVFNFSGNADFI
+658 
-673 TVWTGDTGHEYKHRN
+673 W
-688 RTKVDIADI
+688 
-697 ESCELEIEI
+697 
-706 SQQYGTLNNLVLF
+706 
-719 AGNKFAGLN
+719 
-728 GSDAA
+728 
-733 TDRPVVEAIAAND
+733 
-746 CADWTKL
+746 
-753 EFTPNNANKFKTYTY
+753 
-768 DITRFADRFSWG
+768 
-780 MHLFYPD
+780 
-787 PKTTMRTYRINPKIT
+787 
-802 VKFKGHDTQVYNYP
+802 
-816 DMEFVPFS
+816 
-824 LASQHADD
+824 
-832 PYIHNVSGNGNLK
+832 
-845 FQGRPGANNTA
+845 
-856 NIVFQGFSAGA
+856 
-867 FPEIDQWAFMQP
+867 
-879 VALNTISPDTGL
+879 
-891 NIKGVT
+891 
-897 DDLPSYSYTYTEPGT
+897 
-912 YTVTFIVAGG
+912 
-922 NYQGQSAPA
+922 
-931 PYEVTFTVIDPIE
+931 

>member
-263 NESYEEI
+263 NESYEEV

-420 DQTIEDAFDP
+420 DQTIENAFDP

-488 YAEAPDDQAKEAIRE
+488 YAGAPDDQAKEAIRE

-510 KTNESLLGDYRSFR
+510 KTDESLLGDYRSFR
-524 DLVRIGF
+524 DLVRNE
-531 RGASQVGPDPLGH
+531 RG
-544 VRREDAQRRD
+544 RELAFEGLRKWDLIRWGTFVEKMHNAGTK
-554 QPADGEQVPQ
+554 QPTENKYRNVSYTNYAAANYANVTARHIYLPIPTK
-564 RQLYELCVG
+564 ELAVNHA
-573 ELRQRDGTPHLPPD
+573 LRQN
-587 SDQGAGGEPRAPT
+587 
-600 EPLMVKRLIAEH
+600 PL
-612 TMNTKRITYLAAT
+612 
-625 LALATAA
+625 
-632 VSCEHEEIYEPLEF
+632 
-646 SVRLAPTNTYRT
+646 
-658 GDPVVFNFSGNADFI
+658 
-673 TVWTGDTGHEYKHRN
+673 W
-688 RTKVDIADI
+688 
-697 ESCELEIEI
+697 
-706 SQQYGTLNNLVLF
+706 
-719 AGNKFAGLN
+719 
-728 GSDAA
+728 
-733 TDRPVVEAIAAND
+733 
-746 CADWTKL
+746 
-753 EFTPNNANKFKTYTY
+753 
-768 DITRFADRFSWG
+768 
-780 MHLFYPD
+780 
-787 PKTTMRTYRINPKIT
+787 
-802 VKFKGHDTQVYNYP
+802 
-816 DMEFVPFS
+816 
-824 LASQHADD
+824 
-832 PYIHNVSGNGNLK
+832 
-845 FQGRPGANNTA
+845 
-856 NIVFQGFSAGA
+856 
-867 FPEIDQWAFMQP
+867 
-879 VALNTISPDTGL
+879 
-891 NIKGVT
+891 
-897 DDLPSYSYTYTEPGT
+897 
-912 YTVTFIVAGG
+912 
-922 NYQGQSAPA
+922 
-931 PYEVTFTVIDPIE
+931 

>member
-97 TAAIYDTWSKLYEG
+97 TATIYDTWSKLYEG

-488 YAEAPDDQAKEAIRE
+488 YAGAPDDQAKEAIRE

-510 KTNESLLGDYRSFR
+510 KTDESLLGDYRSFR
-524 DLVRIGF
+524 DLVRNE
-531 RGASQVGPDPLGH
+531 RG
-544 VRREDAQRRD
+544 RELAFEGLRKWDLIRWGTFVEKMHNAGTN
-554 QPADGEQVPQ
+554 QPTD
-564 RQLYELCVG
+564 
-573 ELRQRDGTPHLPPD
+573 
-587 SDQGAGGEPRAPT
+587 
-600 EPLMVKRLIAEH
+600 
-612 TMNTKRITYLAAT
+612 
-625 LALATAA
+625 
-632 VSCEHEEIYEPLEF
+632 
-646 SVRLAPTNTYRT
+646 NTYR
-658 GDPVVFNFSGNADFI
+658 
-673 TVWTGDTGHEYKHRN
+673 
-688 RTKVDIADI
+688 
-697 ESCELEIEI
+697 
-706 SQQYGTLNNLVLF
+706 
-719 AGNKFAGLN
+719 
-728 GSDAA
+728 
-733 TDRPVVEAIAAND
+733 
-746 CADWTKL
+746 
-753 EFTPNNANKFKTYTY
+753 
-768 DITRFADRFSWG
+768 
-780 MHLFYPD
+780 
-787 PKTTMRTYRINPKIT
+787 
-802 VKFKGHDTQVYNYP
+802 
-816 DMEFVPFS
+816 
-824 LASQHADD
+824 
-832 PYIHNVSGNGNLK
+832 NVSYTNYAS
-845 FQGRPGANNTA
+845 ANYANVTA
-856 NIVFQGFSAGA
+856 RHIYLPIPTKELAVNH
-867 FPEIDQWAFMQP
+867 
-879 VALNTISPDTGL
+879 ALRQNPL
-891 NIKGVT
+891 W
-897 DDLPSYSYTYTEPGT
+897 
-912 YTVTFIVAGG
+912 
-922 NYQGQSAPA
+922 
-931 PYEVTFTVIDPIE
+931 

>member
-66 SLQIANADDLCYFN
+66 SLQIANADDLCSFN

-316 SRTTNYSEWAC
+316 SGTTNYSEWAC

-488 YAEAPDDQAKEAIRE
+488 YAGAPDDQAKEAIRD

-510 KTNESLLGDYRSFR
+510 KTDESLLGDYRSFR
-524 DLVRIGF
+524 DLVRNE
-531 RGASQVGPDPLGH
+531 RGRELAFEGLRKWDLIRWGTFVEKMHNAGTNQPTENKYRNVSYTNYASANYANVTARHIYLPIPTK
-544 VRREDAQRRD
+544 
-554 QPADGEQVPQ
+554 EQAVNHA
-564 RQLYELCVG
+564 
-573 ELRQRDGTPHLPPD
+573 LRQN
-587 SDQGAGGEPRAPT
+587 
-600 EPLMVKRLIAEH
+600 PL
-612 TMNTKRITYLAAT
+612 
-625 LALATAA
+625 
-632 VSCEHEEIYEPLEF
+632 
-646 SVRLAPTNTYRT
+646 
-658 GDPVVFNFSGNADFI
+658 
-673 TVWTGDTGHEYKHRN
+673 W
-688 RTKVDIADI
+688 
-697 ESCELEIEI
+697 
-706 SQQYGTLNNLVLF
+706 
-719 AGNKFAGLN
+719 
-728 GSDAA
+728 
-733 TDRPVVEAIAAND
+733 
-746 CADWTKL
+746 
-753 EFTPNNANKFKTYTY
+753 
-768 DITRFADRFSWG
+768 
-780 MHLFYPD
+780 
-787 PKTTMRTYRINPKIT
+787 
-802 VKFKGHDTQVYNYP
+802 
-816 DMEFVPFS
+816 
-824 LASQHADD
+824 
-832 PYIHNVSGNGNLK
+832 
-845 FQGRPGANNTA
+845 
-856 NIVFQGFSAGA
+856 
-867 FPEIDQWAFMQP
+867 
-879 VALNTISPDTGL
+879 
-891 NIKGVT
+891 
-897 DDLPSYSYTYTEPGT
+897 
-912 YTVTFIVAGG
+912 
-922 NYQGQSAPA
+922 
-931 PYEVTFTVIDPIE
+931 

>member
-126 IDPGK
+126 IDPEK

-420 DQTIEDAFDP
+420 DQTIENAFDP

-488 YAEAPDDQAKEAIRE
+488 YAGAPDAQAKEAIRE

-510 KTNESLLGDYRSFR
+510 KTDESLLGDYRSFR
-524 DLVRIGF
+524 DLVRNE
-531 RGASQVGPDPLGH
+531 RGRELAFEGLRKWDLIRWGTFVEKMHNAGTNQPTENKYRNVSYTNYASANYANVTARHIYLPIPTK
-544 VRREDAQRRD
+544 
-554 QPADGEQVPQ
+554 
-564 RQLYELCVG
+564 ELAVNHA
-573 ELRQRDGTPHLPPD
+573 LRQN
-587 SDQGAGGEPRAPT
+587 
-600 EPLMVKRLIAEH
+600 PL
-612 TMNTKRITYLAAT
+612 
-625 LALATAA
+625 
-632 VSCEHEEIYEPLEF
+632 
-646 SVRLAPTNTYRT
+646 
-658 GDPVVFNFSGNADFI
+658 
-673 TVWTGDTGHEYKHRN
+673 W
-688 RTKVDIADI
+688 
-697 ESCELEIEI
+697 
-706 SQQYGTLNNLVLF
+706 
-719 AGNKFAGLN
+719 
-728 GSDAA
+728 
-733 TDRPVVEAIAAND
+733 
-746 CADWTKL
+746 
-753 EFTPNNANKFKTYTY
+753 
-768 DITRFADRFSWG
+768 
-780 MHLFYPD
+780 
-787 PKTTMRTYRINPKIT
+787 
-802 VKFKGHDTQVYNYP
+802 
-816 DMEFVPFS
+816 
-824 LASQHADD
+824 
-832 PYIHNVSGNGNLK
+832 
-845 FQGRPGANNTA
+845 
-856 NIVFQGFSAGA
+856 
-867 FPEIDQWAFMQP
+867 
-879 VALNTISPDTGL
+879 
-891 NIKGVT
+891 
-897 DDLPSYSYTYTEPGT
+897 
-912 YTVTFIVAGG
+912 
-922 NYQGQSAPA
+922 
-931 PYEVTFTVIDPIE
+931 

>member
-53 GVLNSEALYGNYY
+53 GVLNSEAIYGNYY

-420 DQTIEDAFDP
+420 DQTIENAFDP

-456 KQMSA
+456 KQLLA

-488 YAEAPDDQAKEAIRE
+488 YAGAPDDQAKEAIRE

-510 KTNESLLGDYRSFR
+510 KTDESLLGDYRSFR
-524 DLVRIGF
+524 DLVRNE
-531 RGASQVGPDPLGH
+531 RGRELAFEGLRKWDLIRWGTFVEKMHNAGTNQPTENKYRNVSYTNYASANYANVTARHIYLPIPTK
-544 VRREDAQRRD
+544 
-554 QPADGEQVPQ
+554 
-564 RQLYELCVG
+564 ELAVNHA
-573 ELRQRDGTPHLPPD
+573 LRQN
-587 SDQGAGGEPRAPT
+587 
-600 EPLMVKRLIAEH
+600 PL
-612 TMNTKRITYLAAT
+612 
-625 LALATAA
+625 
-632 VSCEHEEIYEPLEF
+632 
-646 SVRLAPTNTYRT
+646 
-658 GDPVVFNFSGNADFI
+658 
-673 TVWTGDTGHEYKHRN
+673 W
-688 RTKVDIADI
+688 
-697 ESCELEIEI
+697 
-706 SQQYGTLNNLVLF
+706 
-719 AGNKFAGLN
+719 
-728 GSDAA
+728 
-733 TDRPVVEAIAAND
+733 
-746 CADWTKL
+746 
-753 EFTPNNANKFKTYTY
+753 
-768 DITRFADRFSWG
+768 
-780 MHLFYPD
+780 
-787 PKTTMRTYRINPKIT
+787 
-802 VKFKGHDTQVYNYP
+802 
-816 DMEFVPFS
+816 
-824 LASQHADD
+824 
-832 PYIHNVSGNGNLK
+832 
-845 FQGRPGANNTA
+845 
-856 NIVFQGFSAGA
+856 
-867 FPEIDQWAFMQP
+867 
-879 VALNTISPDTGL
+879 
-891 NIKGVT
+891 
-897 DDLPSYSYTYTEPGT
+897 
-912 YTVTFIVAGG
+912 
-922 NYQGQSAPA
+922 
-931 PYEVTFTVIDPIE
+931 

>member
-53 GVLNSEALYGNYY
+53 GVLNSEAIYGNYY

-263 NESYEEI
+263 NESYEEV

-420 DQTIEDAFDP
+420 DQTIENAFDP

-488 YAEAPDDQAKEAIRE
+488 YAGAPDDQAKEAIRE
-503 IRKRAGV
+503 IRKRTGV
-510 KTNESLLGDYRSFR
+510 KTDESLLGDYRSFR
-524 DLVRIGF
+524 DLVRNE
-531 RGASQVGPDPLGH
+531 RGRELAFEGLRKWDLIRWGTFVEKMHNAGTNQPTENKYRNVSYTNYASANYANVTARHIYLPIPTK
-544 VRREDAQRRD
+544 
-554 QPADGEQVPQ
+554 
-564 RQLYELCVG
+564 ELAVNHA
-573 ELRQRDGTPHLPPD
+573 LRQ
-587 SDQGAGGEPRAPT
+587 S
-600 EPLMVKRLIAEH
+600 PL
-612 TMNTKRITYLAAT
+612 
-625 LALATAA
+625 
-632 VSCEHEEIYEPLEF
+632 
-646 SVRLAPTNTYRT
+646 
-658 GDPVVFNFSGNADFI
+658 
-673 TVWTGDTGHEYKHRN
+673 W
-688 RTKVDIADI
+688 
-697 ESCELEIEI
+697 
-706 SQQYGTLNNLVLF
+706 
-719 AGNKFAGLN
+719 
-728 GSDAA
+728 
-733 TDRPVVEAIAAND
+733 
-746 CADWTKL
+746 
-753 EFTPNNANKFKTYTY
+753 
-768 DITRFADRFSWG
+768 
-780 MHLFYPD
+780 
-787 PKTTMRTYRINPKIT
+787 
-802 VKFKGHDTQVYNYP
+802 
-816 DMEFVPFS
+816 
-824 LASQHADD
+824 
-832 PYIHNVSGNGNLK
+832 
-845 FQGRPGANNTA
+845 
-856 NIVFQGFSAGA
+856 
-867 FPEIDQWAFMQP
+867 
-879 VALNTISPDTGL
+879 
-891 NIKGVT
+891 
-897 DDLPSYSYTYTEPGT
+897 
-912 YTVTFIVAGG
+912 
-922 NYQGQSAPA
+922 
-931 PYEVTFTVIDPIE
+931 

>member
-42 QKLIYGLAGVY
+42 QKLIYGLADVY
-53 GVLNSEALYGNYY
+53 GVLNSEAIYGNYY

-420 DQTIEDAFDP
+420 DQTIENAFDP

-488 YAEAPDDQAKEAIRE
+488 YAGAPDDQAKEAIRE

-510 KTNESLLGDYRSFR
+510 KTDESLLGDYRSFR
-524 DLVRIGF
+524 DLVRNE
-531 RGASQVGPDPLGH
+531 RGRELAFEGLRKWDLIRWGTFVEKMHNAGTNQPTENKYRNVSYTNYASANYANVTARHIYLPIPTK
-544 VRREDAQRRD
+544 
-554 QPADGEQVPQ
+554 
-564 RQLYELCVG
+564 ELAVNHA
-573 ELRQRDGTPHLPPD
+573 LRQN
-587 SDQGAGGEPRAPT
+587 
-600 EPLMVKRLIAEH
+600 PL
-612 TMNTKRITYLAAT
+612 
-625 LALATAA
+625 
-632 VSCEHEEIYEPLEF
+632 
-646 SVRLAPTNTYRT
+646 
-658 GDPVVFNFSGNADFI
+658 
-673 TVWTGDTGHEYKHRN
+673 W
-688 RTKVDIADI
+688 
-697 ESCELEIEI
+697 
-706 SQQYGTLNNLVLF
+706 
-719 AGNKFAGLN
+719 
-728 GSDAA
+728 
-733 TDRPVVEAIAAND
+733 
-746 CADWTKL
+746 
-753 EFTPNNANKFKTYTY
+753 
-768 DITRFADRFSWG
+768 
-780 MHLFYPD
+780 
-787 PKTTMRTYRINPKIT
+787 
-802 VKFKGHDTQVYNYP
+802 
-816 DMEFVPFS
+816 
-824 LASQHADD
+824 
-832 PYIHNVSGNGNLK
+832 
-845 FQGRPGANNTA
+845 
-856 NIVFQGFSAGA
+856 
-867 FPEIDQWAFMQP
+867 
-879 VALNTISPDTGL
+879 
-891 NIKGVT
+891 
-897 DDLPSYSYTYTEPGT
+897 
-912 YTVTFIVAGG
+912 
-922 NYQGQSAPA
+922 
-931 PYEVTFTVIDPIE
+931 

>member
-53 GVLNSEALYGNYY
+53 GVLNSEAIYGNYY

-263 NESYEEI
+263 NESYEEV

-488 YAEAPDDQAKEAIRE
+488 YAGAPDDQAKDAIRE

-510 KTNESLLGDYRSFR
+510 KTDESLLGDYRSFR
-524 DLVRIGF
+524 DLVRNE
-531 RGASQVGPDPLGH
+531 RGRELAFEGLRKWDLIRWGTFVEKMHNAGTNQPTENKYRNVSYTNYASANYANVTARHIYLPIPTK
-544 VRREDAQRRD
+544 
-554 QPADGEQVPQ
+554 
-564 RQLYELCVG
+564 ELAVNHA
-573 ELRQRDGTPHLPPD
+573 LRQN
-587 SDQGAGGEPRAPT
+587 
-600 EPLMVKRLIAEH
+600 PL
-612 TMNTKRITYLAAT
+612 
-625 LALATAA
+625 
-632 VSCEHEEIYEPLEF
+632 
-646 SVRLAPTNTYRT
+646 
-658 GDPVVFNFSGNADFI
+658 
-673 TVWTGDTGHEYKHRN
+673 W
-688 RTKVDIADI
+688 
-697 ESCELEIEI
+697 
-706 SQQYGTLNNLVLF
+706 
-719 AGNKFAGLN
+719 
-728 GSDAA
+728 
-733 TDRPVVEAIAAND
+733 
-746 CADWTKL
+746 
-753 EFTPNNANKFKTYTY
+753 
-768 DITRFADRFSWG
+768 
-780 MHLFYPD
+780 
-787 PKTTMRTYRINPKIT
+787 
-802 VKFKGHDTQVYNYP
+802 
-816 DMEFVPFS
+816 
-824 LASQHADD
+824 
-832 PYIHNVSGNGNLK
+832 
-845 FQGRPGANNTA
+845 
-856 NIVFQGFSAGA
+856 
-867 FPEIDQWAFMQP
+867 
-879 VALNTISPDTGL
+879 
-891 NIKGVT
+891 
-897 DDLPSYSYTYTEPGT
+897 
-912 YTVTFIVAGG
+912 
-922 NYQGQSAPA
+922 
-931 PYEVTFTVIDPIE
+931 

>member
-126 IDPGK
+126 IDPEK
-131 LSVDIGLYIAEARF
+131 LSVNIGLYIAEARF

-420 DQTIEDAFDP
+420 DQTIENAFDP

-488 YAEAPDDQAKEAIRE
+488 YAGAPDDQAKDAIRE

-510 KTNESLLGDYRSFR
+510 KTDESLLGDYRSFR
-524 DLVRIGF
+524 DLVRNE
-531 RGASQVGPDPLGH
+531 RGRELAFEGLRKWDLIRWGTFVEKMHNAGTNQPTENKYRNVSYTNYASANYANVTARHIYLPIPTK
-544 VRREDAQRRD
+544 
-554 QPADGEQVPQ
+554 
-564 RQLYELCVG
+564 ELAVNHA
-573 ELRQRDGTPHLPPD
+573 LRQN
-587 SDQGAGGEPRAPT
+587 
-600 EPLMVKRLIAEH
+600 PL
-612 TMNTKRITYLAAT
+612 
-625 LALATAA
+625 
-632 VSCEHEEIYEPLEF
+632 
-646 SVRLAPTNTYRT
+646 
-658 GDPVVFNFSGNADFI
+658 
-673 TVWTGDTGHEYKHRN
+673 W
-688 RTKVDIADI
+688 
-697 ESCELEIEI
+697 
-706 SQQYGTLNNLVLF
+706 
-719 AGNKFAGLN
+719 
-728 GSDAA
+728 
-733 TDRPVVEAIAAND
+733 
-746 CADWTKL
+746 
-753 EFTPNNANKFKTYTY
+753 
-768 DITRFADRFSWG
+768 
-780 MHLFYPD
+780 
-787 PKTTMRTYRINPKIT
+787 
-802 VKFKGHDTQVYNYP
+802 
-816 DMEFVPFS
+816 
-824 LASQHADD
+824 
-832 PYIHNVSGNGNLK
+832 
-845 FQGRPGANNTA
+845 
-856 NIVFQGFSAGA
+856 
-867 FPEIDQWAFMQP
+867 
-879 VALNTISPDTGL
+879 
-891 NIKGVT
+891 
-897 DDLPSYSYTYTEPGT
+897 
-912 YTVTFIVAGG
+912 
-922 NYQGQSAPA
+922 
-931 PYEVTFTVIDPIE
+931 

>member
-126 IDPGK
+126 IDPEK

-381 SYKNKAGETVTRY
+381 SYKNEAGETVTRY

-420 DQTIEDAFDP
+420 DQTIENAFDP

-488 YAEAPDDQAKEAIRE
+488 YAGAPDDQAKEAIRE

-510 KTNESLLGDYRSFR
+510 KTDESLLGDYRSFR
-524 DLVRIGF
+524 DLVRNE
-531 RGASQVGPDPLGH
+531 RGRELAFEGLRKWDLIRWGTFVEKMHNAGTNQPTENKYRNVSYTNYASANYANVTARHIYLPIPTK
-544 VRREDAQRRD
+544 
-554 QPADGEQVPQ
+554 
-564 RQLYELCVG
+564 ELAVNHA
-573 ELRQRDGTPHLPPD
+573 LRQN
-587 SDQGAGGEPRAPT
+587 
-600 EPLMVKRLIAEH
+600 PL
-612 TMNTKRITYLAAT
+612 
-625 LALATAA
+625 
-632 VSCEHEEIYEPLEF
+632 
-646 SVRLAPTNTYRT
+646 
-658 GDPVVFNFSGNADFI
+658 
-673 TVWTGDTGHEYKHRN
+673 W
-688 RTKVDIADI
+688 
-697 ESCELEIEI
+697 
-706 SQQYGTLNNLVLF
+706 
-719 AGNKFAGLN
+719 
-728 GSDAA
+728 
-733 TDRPVVEAIAAND
+733 
-746 CADWTKL
+746 
-753 EFTPNNANKFKTYTY
+753 
-768 DITRFADRFSWG
+768 
-780 MHLFYPD
+780 
-787 PKTTMRTYRINPKIT
+787 
-802 VKFKGHDTQVYNYP
+802 
-816 DMEFVPFS
+816 
-824 LASQHADD
+824 
-832 PYIHNVSGNGNLK
+832 
-845 FQGRPGANNTA
+845 
-856 NIVFQGFSAGA
+856 
-867 FPEIDQWAFMQP
+867 
-879 VALNTISPDTGL
+879 
-891 NIKGVT
+891 
-897 DDLPSYSYTYTEPGT
+897 
-912 YTVTFIVAGG
+912 
-922 NYQGQSAPA
+922 
-931 PYEVTFTVIDPIE
+931 